1 MAWRGDGRATQLA
14 VCGFAARKP
23 ACCDNPFGTPQR
35 ARPLGLP
42 EGRAHAAATT
52 KEPSKWPSCCR
63 TTGSRRAEHSSDKRR
78 AGQGVFPGRLQTA
91 HNRSGTASAA
101 GVKVCLP
108 DANEQQLPLGQEGR
122 QPGQDLFHDV
132 LWHGNCESFRMGKIP
147 SARDREHDGDAGQPV
162 ELAW

>member
-1 MAWRGDGRATQLA
+1 MLTGEGIERRPVSSSAQARLYP
-14 VCGFAARKP
+14 AADSIERQY
-23 ACCDNPFGTPQR
+23 NGGGS
-35 ARPLGLP
+35 GLP

-108 DANEQQLPLGQEGR
+108 DA
-122 QPGQDLFHDV
+122 
-132 LWHGNCESFRMGKIP
+132 
-147 SARDREHDGDAGQPV
+147 
-162 ELAW
+162 

>member
-1 MAWRGDGRATQLA
+1 MDQVYLRDVLTRLPLQKNHQNGRA
-14 VCGFAARKP
+14 
-23 ACCDNPFGTPQR
+23 
-35 ARPLGLP
+35 
-42 EGRAHAAATT
+42 AAAQR
-52 KEPSKWPSCCR
+52 E
-63 TTGSRRAEHSSDKRR
+63 
-78 AGQGVFPGRLQTA
+78 
-91 HNRSGTASAA
+91 AA
-101 GVKVCLP
+101 GLNIRPTNAVPVKVYFP